1 MKLLFDTRVLLWA
14 AADLARLSPAAR
26 SLLEDPE
33 TVAIFSAISLWEVA
47 IKAQLDRDD
56 FAVHPHRFRA
66 TLLDRG
72 YIELPVTA
80 EHGLALRDLPTLHR
94 DPLDRLLLAQ
104 ARHEGAILVTA
115 DTTLARYPVPVR
127 LV

>member
-1 MKLLFDTRVLLWA
+1 V
-14 AADLARLSPAAR
+14 
-26 SLLEDPE
+26 
-33 TVAIFSAISLWEVA
+33 
-47 IKAQLDRDD
+47 
-56 FAVHPHRFRA
+56 
-66 TLLDRG
+66 
-72 YIELPVTA
+72 
-80 EHGLALRDLPTLHR
+80 LALSDLPTLHR

>member
-1 MKLLFDTRVLLWA
+1 M
-14 AADLARLSPAAR
+14 
-26 SLLEDPE
+26 EDPE
-33 TVAIFSAISLWEVA
+33 TVAIFSVISLWEVV
-47 IKAQLDRDD
+47 IKAQLARDD
-56 FAVHPHRFRA
+56 FAVHSYRFRA
-66 TLLDRG
+66 MLLDRG

-80 EHGLALRDLPTLHR
+80 EHVLALSDLPTLHR

-115 DTTLARYPVPVR
+115 YTTLARYPVPVR